1 MRLFKMS
8 NKLSKYNPN
17 NPTTIKKKFKNLQ
30 KDMKFLKQTNPSTSM
45 TIIMTTKVL
54 QVMNFQ
60 SPKHYSKVPEDMKN
74 LKQYNIV
81 QQENMKFITKYTCQN
96 KFRMK
101 TQ

>member
-30 KDMKFLKQTNPSTSM
+30 QDMKFLKQINPFM
-45 TIIMTTKVL
+45 TIIVTTKVQ

-60 SPKHYSKVPEDMKN
+60 SPKHNSKVLEDMKN

-81 QQENMKFITKYTCQN
+81 LQENMKFITKYTCQN

>member
-1 MRLFKMS
+1 MS

-17 NPTTIKKKFKNLQ
+17 NPTTIKKKFKILQ
-30 KDMKFLKQTNPSTSM
+30 QDMKFLKQTNPSM
-45 TIIMTTKVL
+45 TIIVITKV
-54 QVMNFQ
+54 QQEMNFQ
-60 SPKHYSKVPEDMKN
+60 NPKHYSKVLEDMKN

-81 QQENMKFITKYTCQN
+81 LQENMKFITKYTCQN

>member
-30 KDMKFLKQTNPSTSM
+30 QDMKFLKQINPFTSM
-45 TIIMTTKVL
+45 TIIMTTKVQ
-54 QVMNFQ
+54 QVMNIQ
-60 SPKHYSKVPEDMKN
+60 NPKHYSKVLEDMKN

-81 QQENMKFITKYTCQN
+81 LQKNMKFII
-96 KFRMK
+96 
-101 TQ
+101 